1 MLNAV
6 FRMVLKKYHL
16 QMVTFY
22 YFSKKMKMQCKTRLD
37 YPKEKSSEG
46 EYVFLQYC
54 IITEL

>member
-1 MLNAV
+1 MLNVV

-37 YPKEKSSEG
+37 FPEEKYSEG
-46 EYVFLQYC
+46 EYVFC
-54 IITEL
+54 NTVIITEL